1 MAAARLPESV
11 ERAINRGISEGLRM
25 CGISIGEEGNDHI
38 SIHVL

>member
-25 CGISIGEEGNDHI
+25 CGISIGEDDRERR
-38 SIHVL
+38 